1 MDEATKKLIS
11 WLESEH
17 SRIINFENDAI
28 KALDN
33 SDNET
38 YLKNIKKK
46 AEALAEIYSNSEN
59 YLVNVPAN
67 IADITR
73 NTLSNFSG
81 NAKMSLKI
89 NSAFFMSALLYP
101 DEHKKGEP
109 DNFAIFIKD
118 LKQEF

>member
-1 MDEATKKLIS
+1 MDEATKKLIF

-17 SRIINFENDAI
+17 SRIMNFENDAI

-89 NSAFFMSALLYP
+89 NSPFFMSALLYP